1 MAHLDLEEQEQLDQ
15 LKAFWRQWGNLIT
28 WLLIAV
34 LAAYAAWNGW
44 HWWQRNQAAQAAG
57 LYQQVDEAAR
67 GGDVARLNRAF
78 EDIKLKAG
86 DSVYAAQAGLLAA
99 RTLFDKA
106 QPDAARAALGWVA
119 EHAPDPGLRA
129 VAKLRLAA
137 VLASA
142 KSYDAALAQL
152 GSDFP
157 APFAPLVADRR
168 GDVLSLQGKR
178 DAAVAEYRK
187 ALAGLGER
195 ADYRRLVEIKLTAL
209 GVDPRAGSGAA
220 NAGAEARS

>member
-44 HWWQRNQAAQAAG
+44 QWWQRSQATQAAA
-57 LYQQVDEAAR
+57 LYEQVEEAAR

-78 EDIKLKAG
+78 EDIKAKAG
-86 DSVYAAQAGLLAA
+86 GTAYAAQAGLLAA
-99 RTLFDKA
+99 RTLFDKE

-119 EHAPDPGLRA
+119 EQSKDAGLRA
-129 VAKLRLAA
+129 IAKLRLAA

-152 GSDFP
+152 GNDFP

-168 GDVLSLQGKR
+168 GDVLTMQGNR
-178 DAAVAEYRK
+178 DAAIVEYRK

-195 ADYRRLVEIKLTAL
+195 ADYRRLVEVKLTAL
-209 GVDPRAGSGAA
+209 GVDPRAGAGT
-220 NAGAEARS
+220 AGAEARS